1 MSLSREKPPR
11 EIVKTV
17 LRGMAMGVA
26 DAIPGVSGGTIALI
40 LGFYDRLI
48 DSIADLIRLAKSPR
62 DPESRRKFTR
72 ALSFLVPLVVGIG
85 AAIFTATRLL
95 VGKVYVRAEEL
106 EFLSLEAGREIL
118 AETPPAGLLVNPRTA
133 PFVFAFFFGLVLWSI
148 REPWSKRRG
157 KKPVDFLLFF
167 LGAIPPAALVLL
179 PGLQIPIH
187 PLTLLGAGALAISV
201 MLLPGISGSLA
212 LLVIGMYQP
221 VSESV
226 HERDIA
232 TLGVFIL
239 GMGAGLVV
247 FIPIL
252 RRILHRYHD
261 RTMAVLSGLMGGSLL
276 ALWPWKVHYMPKL
289 IPDWGNMAPRLP
301 ESWGSVLGCLLVAVI
316 GGAVITIASRLT
328 PLEIPPEENASPKAP

>member
-1 MSLSREKPPR
+1 MSSSPEKPPR
-11 EIVKTV
+11 EIVKTI
-17 LRGMAMGVA
+17 LRGMCMGVA

-48 DSIADLIRLAKSPR
+48 DSISDVIRLAKSPR
-62 DPESRRKFTR
+62 DPEARRKFVR

-95 VGKVYVRAEEL
+95 VGKAYVRAEEL
-106 EFLSLEAGREIL
+106 ESLPLAAGREVL
-118 AETPPAGLLVNPRTA
+118 AETPPAGLLVNPQTA

-148 REPWSKRRG
+148 REPWGKRRE
-157 KKPVDFLLFF
+157 KKPLDYFLFL

-187 PLTLLGAGALAISV
+187 PVTLLGAGALAISV

-226 HERDIA
+226 HEQDIA

-239 GMGAGLVV
+239 GMGVGLVA

-252 RRILHRYHD
+252 RRVLHRYHD

-276 ALWPWKVHYMPKL
+276 ALWPWKAHYMPKL
-289 IPDWGNMAPRLP
+289 IPNWGNMAPRLP
-301 ESWGSVLGCLLVAVI
+301 ESWGSVLGCLLVAAI
-316 GGAVITIASRLT
+316 GGAVITIASRLNPLDI
-328 PLEIPPEENASPKAP
+328 PLEEEVPSKAP